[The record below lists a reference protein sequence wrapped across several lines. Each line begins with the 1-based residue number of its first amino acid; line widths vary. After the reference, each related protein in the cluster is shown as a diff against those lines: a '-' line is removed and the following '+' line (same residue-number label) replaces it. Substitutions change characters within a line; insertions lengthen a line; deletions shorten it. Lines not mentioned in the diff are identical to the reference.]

1 MHSPSGSQGSTPSWY
16 EESSWFEQQ
25 MAPGEVAV
33 VAPGVSQGIA
43 VAVDG
48 GLVTWSGHADR
59 QTHAEAYDNTERQ
72 NDIYINQDISNN
84 NPSIIIDQSSYNG
97 MAYRCPEIPGGNNA
111 LVHGTSAEAMV
122 RGNTGIPVVREV
134 LFQEDNAFM
143 PPNWSANLAGPVLS
157 QGHQATEMRGMQQP
171 FNPPPHSTAL
181 ESLNCDWNR
190 LKQSTVNAQNIDSF
204 KKGISEYLKNL

>member
-16 EESSWFEQQ
+16 EESSWFEQR

-33 VAPGVSQGIA
+33 VSPGVSQGIA

-72 NDIYINQDISNN
+72 NDIYINQDIPNN
-84 NPSIIIDQSSYNG
+84 DSSIVIDQSAYNG

-111 LVHGTSAEAMV
+111 LVHGTSAEAMD
-122 RGNTGIPVVREV
+122 RGNTGIPVAREV
-134 LFQEDNAFM
+134 SFQEDNAFM
-143 PPNWSANLAGPVLS
+143 PPNWSVNLAGPVLS
-157 QGHQATEMRGMQQP
+157 QGHQAIEKREMQ
-171 FNPPPHSTAL
+171 
-181 ESLNCDWNR
+181 
-190 LKQSTVNAQNIDSF
+190 
-204 KKGISEYLKNL
+204 